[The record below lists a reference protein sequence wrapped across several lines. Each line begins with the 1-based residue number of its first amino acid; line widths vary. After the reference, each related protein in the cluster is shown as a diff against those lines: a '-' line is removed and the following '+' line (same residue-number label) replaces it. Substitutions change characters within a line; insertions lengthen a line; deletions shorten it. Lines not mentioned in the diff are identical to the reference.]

1 MYQEVV
7 APATGSYTLTF
18 FANADRDG
26 GFVGA
31 NVNGNFGASSSVAVR
46 GFGNYGTIYSVSFN
60 AAAGDTIR
68 VWMYSPASPGYVVI
82 DDVTLAF
89 EGTAP

>member
-1 MYQEVV
+1 MYQEVI
-7 APATGSYTLTF
+7 APGTGSYTLTF

-31 NVNGNFGASSSVAVR
+31 NVNGTGAASSSVAVR
-46 GFGNYGTIYSVSFN
+46 GFGNYGTMYSIGFN
-60 AAAGDTIR
+60 AVAGDTIR

-82 DDVTLAF
+82 DDVSLTF
-89 EGTAP
+89 DTTAP